1 MNDQQL
7 QPTMADAELTAE
19 QDAESNTKTVRW
31 FFIGFFGGILGIL
44 IASIYE
50 PSPPHSRLIGKPPEY
65 IILYTD
71 RYKAK
76 SQRTQVLEAIG
87 GFVVGIILALLLFFL
102 LR

>member
-7 QPTMADAELTAE
+7 QPTLADAELTAE
-19 QDAESNTKTVRW
+19 QDAESNAKTVQW
-31 FFIGFFGGILGIL
+31 FFIGFFGGILGVL
-44 IASIYE
+44 IASVHE

-76 SQRTQVLEAIG
+76 SQRTQVLESIG
-87 GFVVGIILALLLFFL
+87 GFVVVIILALLLFFL
-102 LR
+102 L